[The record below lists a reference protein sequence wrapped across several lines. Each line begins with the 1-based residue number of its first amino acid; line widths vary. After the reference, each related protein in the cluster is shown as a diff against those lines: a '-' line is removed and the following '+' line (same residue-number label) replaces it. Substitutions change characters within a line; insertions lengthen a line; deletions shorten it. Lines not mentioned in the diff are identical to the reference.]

1 MKKRFWKF
9 LFAVLSAC
17 ALQGA
22 ELGNKDGAHVGP
34 SVRRVDFRRRGLDCE
49 LYIEGKLANRCTVMD
64 ADGGRIGFQTR
75 PYPEGKAPILYR
87 NMILT
92 PHDE

>member
-9 LFAVLSAC
+9 LFAVLAAY

-34 SVRRVDFRRRGLDCE
+34 AVRRVDLLAGRTLADFDCLLTDDKAAIARAYSISGGVMRVSGESRAFLGTRGD
-49 LYIEGKLANRCTVMD
+49 
-64 ADGGRIGFQTR
+64 R
-75 PYPEGKAPILYR
+75 PLILQC
-87 NMILT
+87 
-92 PHDE
+92 DV